1 MNKYLK
7 QLLDAL
13 AAKNLELQG
22 HMTKSLDA
30 GQTPDEDTESA
41 IQAVEKEIEAIEKNI
56 ARVRKQI
63 EEADKAAKTATPVD
77 GQSEQGAKDTAEGK
91 TTKTV
96 VTTSSNLPKGVP
108 FAQFA
113 RAKMLACHE
122 QKQGNILTVVEAAK
136 QLGYSQDTIQYIEKA
151 TLGTTTDAGFA
162 APLVQQDTYKGD
174 FLELLRNATI
184 FDKLKGFR
192 SVPFNVKINGQL
204 TGGTASWVGEGQKKP
219 LTNPTFGSIE
229 IKEHKL
235 AAITV
240 YTQELLR
247 RADPAIDQ
255 LVLNDLIE
263 ATKVLIDTTF
273 LGAQAQTD
281 TTPAG
286 VLNGVTAITATG
298 TTAAQIEADLLKLI
312 ETFITA
318 NLSTDNA
325 YFLMSETRAMQYALL
340 RDALG
345 GTYFNGMSFAGTAR
359 TLLGIP
365 VVTSQSV
372 GDKVILVKMS
382 ELLIAQ
388 DGGVDVAYS
397 DQATLTDGS
406 TTHNLWQENKFA
418 IRVEKFITWAKRRAI
433 ASAFIDYSSQGGGA

>member
-30 GQTPDEDTESA
+30 GQTPDEDTEAA

-151 TLGTTTDAGFA
+151 TLGTTTDVGFA

-192 SVPFNVKINGQL
+192 SVPFNV
-204 TGGTASWVGEGQKKP
+204 
-219 LTNPTFGSIE
+219 
-229 IKEHKL
+229 
-235 AAITV
+235 
-240 YTQELLR
+240 
-247 RADPAIDQ
+247 
-255 LVLNDLIE
+255 
-263 ATKVLIDTTF
+263 
-273 LGAQAQTD
+273 
-281 TTPAG
+281 
-286 VLNGVTAITATG
+286 
-298 TTAAQIEADLLKLI
+298 
-312 ETFITA
+312 
-318 NLSTDNA
+318 
-325 YFLMSETRAMQYALL
+325 
-340 RDALG
+340 
-345 GTYFNGMSFAGTAR
+345 
-359 TLLGIP
+359 
-365 VVTSQSV
+365 
-372 GDKVILVKMS
+372 
-382 ELLIAQ
+382 
-388 DGGVDVAYS
+388 
-397 DQATLTDGS
+397 
-406 TTHNLWQENKFA
+406 
-418 IRVEKFITWAKRRAI
+418 
-433 ASAFIDYSSQGGGA
+433 